1 MKKIIIF
8 TTIIIV
14 LCVVGFILFFNKN
27 DKLESKFTNIVE
39 KDYNSSTS
47 DNKVNT
53 KENDNVDK
61 KEVINNNSEKTEEP
75 EIKDSTP
82 SSNEKS
88 DNNKSNPTSS
98 STNNVPVVENNQSV
112 SSQPIENN
120 EPIIENTTPSTPTTP
135 SCTPKKFINSWF
147 IGEFTSQQACLDAGE
162 KYMFDYSVSCPY
174 LDDDCGTTY
183 WMLQLIDRNNNIVD
197 YHTLN

>member
-27 DKLESKFTNIVE
+27 NKIESKYTNIVE
-39 KDYNSSTS
+39 KDSEISTS
-47 DNKVNT
+47 DDKESIR
-53 KENDNVDK
+53 ENDIVDK
-61 KEVINNNSEKTEEP
+61 KEAINNNSEKTEETL
-75 EIKDSTP
+75 IKNSTP
-82 SSNEKS
+82 PSNEKS
-88 DNNKSNPTSS
+88 DNNKSNSTSN
-98 STNNVPVVENNQSV
+98 STNNTPVVENEQSV
-112 SSQPIENN
+112 SSQPIQNN
-120 EPIIENTTPSTPTTP
+120 EPIVENTTPPIP

-162 KYMFDYSVSCPY
+162 KYMFDYLVSCPY